1 MKNSKKNKDNQRFY
15 PLRDPENPF
24 KVILTPITEEQYR
37 SLYPDIW
44 AIQKREQYH
53 GRCMCTKH
61 YLWKCD
67 GQCDLCEY
75 HASDTVS
82 LDEPLP
88 DGNGTLGDYIP
99 DSKPSIEDIIADRTL
114 LKCLI
119 ARFRELDPEADRII
133 QMRLDNP
140 KISDRKIAEVLG
152 RPQRTFAD
160 QMKRY
165 YTELHKIENK

>member
-1 MKNSKKNKDNQRFY
+1 MTNNDNQRYF

-24 KVILTPITEEQYR
+24 KVALTPITEEQYR
-37 SLYPDIW
+37 ALYPDIW
-44 AIQKREQYH
+44 ATQKREQYH
-53 GRCMCTKH
+53 GRCMCTKR

-75 HASDTVS
+75 HAPDTTS

-88 DGNGTLGDYIP
+88 D
-99 DSKPSIEDIIADRTL
+99 SRPSIEDIIADRDL
-114 LKCLI
+114 LKHLI
-119 ARFRELDPEADRII
+119 ARFRELDPDADRII
-133 QMRLDNP
+133 QMRLNNP
-140 KISDRKIAEVLG
+140 KISDRKIAETLG

>member
-1 MKNSKKNKDNQRFY
+1 MKKSKKNNDNQRYF

-24 KVILTPITEEQYR
+24 KVTLTPITEEQYR

-44 AIQKREQYH
+44 ATQKREQYH
-53 GRCMCTKH
+53 GRCMCPKY

-75 HASDTVS
+75 HAPDTVS
-82 LDEPLP
+82 IDEPLP

-99 DSKPSIEDIIADRTL
+99 DSKPSIEDIYADRDL
-114 LKCLI
+114 LKHLI
-119 ARFRELDPEADRII
+119 AHFRELDPDADRII

-140 KISDRKIAEVLG
+140 KISDRKIAEALG

>member
-1 MKNSKKNKDNQRFY
+1 
-15 PLRDPENPF
+15 
-24 KVILTPITEEQYR
+24 
-37 SLYPDIW
+37 
-44 AIQKREQYH
+44 
-53 GRCMCTKH
+53 MCTKR

-75 HASDTVS
+75 HAPDTTS
-82 LDEPLP
+82 LDEPL
-88 DGNGTLGDYIP
+88 P
-99 DSKPSIEDIIADRTL
+99 DSKPSIEDIYADRDL
-114 LKCLI
+114 LKHLI
-119 ARFRELDPEADRII
+119 TRFREIDPDADRII

-140 KISDRKIAEVLG
+140 KISDRKIAEALG